1 MSQEPTPSAD
11 ERIAA
16 LEAEN
21 ARLRQEAARCQGL
34 FAAMDEAFVLLD
46 VVYDDAG
53 HAVDA
58 RVVDANDA
66 FAAMVGRSTAETAGL
81 TLRDLL
87 PAIAPWWIDTAGQ
100 VALTGA
106 PVRFSAHGDVTARD
120 YEVGAWCPGPGQ
132 CAALLHDVTEQK
144 RVEEALRA
152 SERPLARN
160 LDAMTRLQTLSTRLV
175 PTDELM
181 PLLHEILAAAADL
194 TGTDKG
200 NIQFLDPNTGKL
212 RIVAQQGLSPQYCAY
227 FAEDGCEGTCK
238 AALAARR
245 RVVIADLSEE
255 PRLQGTE
262 DMAVCR
268 AEGLRAVIS
277 TPLMARDGRP
287 LGMISNHYTAPHQPD
302 EHELHVLDLLARMAA
317 DVIERSRA
325 EEALRES
332 EARFRDVLENSRDMV
347 YRRNLRTRRYDYVS
361 PSAERVLGYTADE
374 ILAMTV
380 DEVVAH
386 VHPDDV
392 AEFHAR
398 DAALAASRAERPSN
412 TSEYRWRAKGGEY
425 VWLSAS
431 RALIR
436 DAEGRPLAHVGTVR
450 NITGAKRAQHERE
463 ELLHRA
469 EAERATL
476 EAVLEQMPS
485 GVMIAEAPSGRV
497 TLANRR
503 MHEIGGWTALP
514 ESAFDERRHWQGHHP
529 DGRPY
534 AAEEWPLAR
543 AILHGQV
550 VRDQEIAVVRADG
563 TSGVISA
570 SGAPV
575 RDTEGRIIAGVVI
588 DLDITERKQAA
599 AAIES
604 LSRFPS
610 ENPAP
615 VLRVAR
621 DGALLF
627 ANAASAPIL
636 SLWNC
641 PSGGRVPEAWQRL
654 IAAALDAGTG
664 RAIDVAAGAV
674 TYALYVAPIADAG
687 YANIYGTD
695 VTAEREAMAALRE
708 SEARFRELADAMPQ
722 LVWTARPDGTV
733 DYYNRRYVEF
743 GGIAPTADRWEW
755 APVLHPDDV
764 ERTAQ
769 VWHRALETGAVY
781 EAEHR
786 ARRADGGYRWH
797 LSRALPVRDA
807 QGRIIRWY
815 GTATDIHDTKMAQEA
830 LRESERRLRDL
841 NETLEDRVAERTA
854 QLRTLAAE
862 LAFAEE
868 RERQRLADLLHDDL
882 QQTLAAAVYHLDL
895 VREQVSSEECRTS
908 LEGPMTMLREAI
920 HTSRTL
926 SAELSPTLLR
936 DTRLGAM
943 LQNLAQLVEEQHG
956 LRVAVDDRE
965 PADAPPPPD
974 DVRLLLYRCIR
985 ELLYNAKKHAGVAG
999 ASLLVHRPTPHFI
1012 EVTVADE
1019 GHGFDP
1025 EVVHRRGPRPGG
1037 LGLFSIEERL
1047 AYIGGEVRIDS
1058 APGRGTRIMLHVPLS
1073 HAALDAGTPGTS
1085 GVAQPAATT
1094 AAEDSLE
1101 TGDGERRLRVLL
1113 ADDHAVVRSALG
1125 SLLEGQPDMVVVGEA
1140 GDGVEAVELARAL
1153 RPDVVLMDVG
1163 MPQMDGIEAT
1173 RRLKAEL
1180 PGIRVIGLSM
1190 YGGEKEGLMRQ
1201 AGAEAYVPKGGPPAA
1216 LLAAIRDTGK
1226 EA

>member
-1 MSQEPTPSAD
+1 MENSVSQKPTPSAD
-11 ERIAA
+11 QRIAA

-21 ARLRQEAARCQGL
+21 ARLRQDAARCQGL
-34 FAAMDEAFVLLD
+34 FAAMGEAFVLFD

-66 FAAMVGRSTAETAGL
+66 FAALVGRSTAETVGL
-81 TLRDLL
+81 TLRELL

-106 PVRFSAHGDVTARD
+106 PVRFGAHGDVTARD
-120 YEVGAWCPGPGQ
+120 YEVEAWCPGPGQ

-152 SERPLARN
+152 SERRLARN
-160 LDAMTRLQTLSTRLV
+160 LDAMTRLQALSTRLV

-200 NIQFLDPNTGKL
+200 NIQFLDASTGKL
-212 RIVAQQGLSPQYCAY
+212 RIVAQQGLSRQYCAY
-227 FAEDGCEGTCK
+227 FAEDGCDATCK

-245 RVVIADLSEE
+245 RVVVADLREE

-262 DMAVCR
+262 DMAVCQ

-317 DVIERSRA
+317 DVVERSRA
-325 EEALRES
+325 EE
-332 EARFRDVLENSRDMV
+332 
-347 YRRNLRTRRYDYVS
+347 
-361 PSAERVLGYTADE
+361 
-374 ILAMTV
+374 
-380 DEVVAH
+380 
-386 VHPDDV
+386 
-392 AEFHAR
+392 
-398 DAALAASRAERPSN
+398 
-412 TSEYRWRAKGGEY
+412 
-425 VWLSAS
+425 
-431 RALIR
+431 
-436 DAEGRPLAHVGTVR
+436 
-450 NITGAKRAQHERE
+450 
-463 ELLHRA
+463 
-469 EAERATL
+469 
-476 EAVLEQMPS
+476 
-485 GVMIAEAPSGRV
+485 
-497 TLANRR
+497 
-503 MHEIGGWTALP
+503 
-514 ESAFDERRHWQGHHP
+514 
-529 DGRPY
+529 
-534 AAEEWPLAR
+534 
-543 AILHGQV
+543 
-550 VRDQEIAVVRADG
+550 
-563 TSGVISA
+563 
-570 SGAPV
+570 
-575 RDTEGRIIAGVVI
+575 
-588 DLDITERKQAA
+588 
-599 AAIES
+599 
-604 LSRFPS
+604 
-610 ENPAP
+610 
-615 VLRVAR
+615 
-621 DGALLF
+621 
-627 ANAASAPIL
+627 
-636 SLWNC
+636 
-641 PSGGRVPEAWQRL
+641 
-654 IAAALDAGTG
+654 
-664 RAIDVAAGAV
+664 
-674 TYALYVAPIADAG
+674 
-687 YANIYGTD
+687 
-695 VTAEREAMAALRE
+695 ALRE

-1085 GVAQPAATT
+1085 GVVQPAATT